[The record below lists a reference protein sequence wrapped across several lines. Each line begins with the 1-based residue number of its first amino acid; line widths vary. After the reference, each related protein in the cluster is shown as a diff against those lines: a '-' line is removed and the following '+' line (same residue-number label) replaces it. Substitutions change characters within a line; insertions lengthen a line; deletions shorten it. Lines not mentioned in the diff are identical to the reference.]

1 VTSRA
6 FAPWVEPVAARLREG
21 RSQVVELARSIPT
34 AAWTRPSPNSGWTC
48 KDLLAHLAT
57 GDWALQSGLRVVI
70 AKERLDIA
78 QFGNVD
84 EANARFAGERSG
96 RSIEDLIAEVE
107 AEAEETQE
115 LLTKLKEDDERHM
128 PDNAPMSLG
137 EYLRL
142 FPEHDR
148 AHLEQMRMA
157 LG

>member
-1 VTSRA
+1 MD
-6 FAPWVEPVAARLREG
+6 F
-21 RSQVVELARSIPT
+21 ARSIPL
-34 AAWTRPSPNSGWTC
+34 AAWSRPSPNPGWTC
-48 KDLLAHLAT
+48 KELLAHLAT
-57 GDWALQSGLRVVI
+57 GDWAFQSGLRVVI
-70 AKERLDIA
+70 AKQRLDIA
-78 QFGNVD
+78 QFGNVN
-84 EANARFAGERSG
+84 EVNARFVGERSG
-96 RSIEDLIAEVE
+96 RSIEELIAEVE

-148 AHLEQMRMA
+148 THLEQMRTA